1 MANQDNKVSKNTKGI
16 DILAAG
22 LNQYSELI
30 QAEADKKEKFKA
42 EFIESPEKFISKH
55 EVEIYLNTLN
65 VRTDILA
72 ILQEQL
78 NSFQKDA
85 LEFEKYIYNSEFA
98 NKSYMTAL
106 EQVSR
111 FTGLI
116 QTVNTLNP
124 VTLSDKASIVVSD
137 VKAGTVTQIDNAFVQ
152 GGK

>member
-1 MANQDNKVSKNTKGI
+1 MENKVSKNTKGI

-22 LNQYSELI
+22 LNQYSELK

-42 EFIESPEKFISKH
+42 EFIESPEKFISTH

-65 VRTDILA
+65 IKSDILA
-72 ILQEQL
+72 ILHEQL

-111 FTGLI
+111 FKGLI
-116 QTVNTLNP
+116 NTVNTLNP
-124 VTLSDKASIVVSD
+124 LTLSDKASIVVSD
-137 VKAGTVTQIDNAFVQ
+137 AKVGIVTQIDNAFVQ